1 MQRFCQMA
9 EASDKRLP
17 GEEAMEFQFVW
28 TNGSD
33 EAFARFY
40 RITEAYYS
48 AVGGGEENRKQ
59 FIPYNLSAA
68 VEDVLLV
75 YCGDTPVA
83 CSGLKMYAA
92 DTAEVKRVWVE
103 PAFRRKH
110 LAERMMRALE
120 GKAREAG
127 YHRMILQTR
136 EIMKDAVSLYTGL
149 GYRRIA
155 NYPPYDRLEGAVCFE
170 KILSVSS
177 APRHG

>member
-1 MQRFCQMA
+1 M
-9 EASDKRLP
+9 DL
-17 GEEAMEFQFVW
+17 QFVW
-28 TNGSD
+28 TDGSD
-33 EAFARFY
+33 PVFERFY

-48 AVGGGEENRKQ
+48 AVVGGEENRKG
-59 FIPYNLSAA
+59 FIPYNLSSA
-68 VEDVLLV
+68 VEDVLIV

-83 CSGLKMYAA
+83 CSGLKKYAA

-110 LAERMMRALE
+110 LAARMMCALE

-155 NYPPYDRLEGAVCFE
+155 NYPPYDQLEGAVCFE
-170 KILSVSS
+170 KWLLPVSS
-177 APRHG
+177 APISE